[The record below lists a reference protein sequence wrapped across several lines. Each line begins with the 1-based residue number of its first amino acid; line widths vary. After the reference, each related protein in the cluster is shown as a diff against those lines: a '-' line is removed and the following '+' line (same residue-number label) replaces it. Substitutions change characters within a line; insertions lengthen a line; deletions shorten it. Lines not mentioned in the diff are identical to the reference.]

1 MSEGLQSTWSCL
13 CARVAIY
20 PKYLAKKAWR
30 IGRFC
35 RILEITKRPET
46 WQKATFVDICYD
58 YFAGTLMG
66 SKYLK
71 VRKRVKF
78 LQEFG
83 EAPSLPNST
92 RQIFEV
98 WFSGLLFFIN
108 TLLYIFRFFSHYH
121 LMCFDHVPSNS
132 PLLRDSQPKP
142 HKAFFK
148 SWSPNIFVNIFSSM
162 NPSITIL

>member
-108 TLLYIFRFFSHYH
+108 TLLYIFRFFRIIISCV
-121 LMCFDHVPSNS
+121 LIIS
-132 PLLRDSQPKP
+132 PLTPLLWDSQLKP

-148 SWSPNIFVNIFSSM
+148 LWSPNIFVNIFSSM